1 MHSGYAHY
9 PNIYFGQ
16 QHIGGFDDLYS
27 HLACD
32 KAAMRVIN
40 DNGIPTTSSEEGNP
54 FESHSDIERF
64 ERINDP
70 HPDQE

>member
-1 MHSGYAHY
+1 MHSGYAYY

-16 QHIGGFDDLYS
+16 QHIGGFDDLHS

-32 KAAMRVIN
+32 KAASRVLN

-54 FESHSDIERF
+54 DQYSDFDRF

-70 HPDQE
+70 HPD